1 MNYSLKIEDTQTKH
15 KRYQQTTSKQLTNY
29 IKVLAQCHCCM
40 CKQLLLLYPARFLR
54 MYEIVISGE
63 RLLTRDQN
71 PENNNLNSR
80 KAAAVWLL
88 NTSVG
93 EGDIS
98 HKNH

>member
-1 MNYSLKIEDTQTKH
+1 
-15 KRYQQTTSKQLTNY
+15 
-29 IKVLAQCHCCM
+29 
-40 CKQLLLLYPARFLR
+40 